1 MPDRRSQIA
10 AILEVLH
17 DAFRRR
23 DLDTIGRYFAED
35 VRLLTPDGA
44 AWGRAAKLVDEQKVF
59 ESFDDAKVEVIE
71 LLIDGDAAAEFCL
84 LQGALRGGQ
93 AAGRRIALRYVVR
106 YRFEAD
112 LIVAQEICF
121 DRAALGAL
129 LAQAE

>member
-10 AILEVLH
+10 TILEVLH

-44 AWGRAAKLVDEQKVF
+44 ARGRAAKLVDEQKVF
-59 ESFDDAKVEVIE
+59 ESFDDAEVEVVE

-84 LQGALRGGQ
+84 LHGTLRGGQ
-93 AAGRRIALRYVVR
+93 GAGRRIALRYAVR

-112 LIVAQEICF
+112 LIVTQEICF
-121 DRAALGAL
+121 DRAALGEKPPP
-129 LAQAE
+129 AE